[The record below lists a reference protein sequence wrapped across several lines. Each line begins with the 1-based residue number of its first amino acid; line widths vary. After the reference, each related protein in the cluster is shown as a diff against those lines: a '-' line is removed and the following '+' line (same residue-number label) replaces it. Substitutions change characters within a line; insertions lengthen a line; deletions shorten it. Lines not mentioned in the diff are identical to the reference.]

1 LELQE
6 KGVVPGT
13 LKLGMI
19 RYGVKRNIHI
29 DLTLLDRIN
38 LFTDVVQD
46 AIINNLD
53 NIQPIRNAH
62 MIPALTK
69 TFEMFDDYNQNAPSQ
84 LNRPYASCKKKI
96 IFYITNGHLQCE
108 DCVCNKD
115 LEAPFLL
122 PEKVDKAR
130 TRAMQLATKTWLE
143 ENDQYDLLLRYAKSQ
158 DSFVAQICSDHLTQ
172 ETNRCC
178 LADPTKS
185 TYCHFKRKCQQNEV
199 IQCAGNEDRLYE
211 FLKMVLKPER
221 CEIMTPATCLV
232 RNKVISMY
240 KLLELKCQHP
250 DVKLLVQTPNNVKCD
265 YNQHP
270 FENRRIWTDNRY
282 EDCYNDDII
291 SNLLG
296 WQSGINFEICSSMAD
311 ISFTKSQFYGL
322 ISKVEQH
329 CPAYDD
335 YANKPMFV
343 KNKAENEIISQCM
356 VDATNTQQ
364 EGPVELSKECDC
376 NFFLEV
382 ENCDFNDPDI
392 CSKNPRCCPKQ
403 GCCGPRGPQGPPGR
417 RGLEGPCGPKGPDGP
432 PGPAGQCGM
441 RGNPGKRGIDGTP
454 GRPGDRGQEG
464 AVGRHG
470 MPGAPGKKGP
480 TGPPGMAGRPGQTGP
495 RGESG
500 QPGSPGRPGGKGPRG
515 PRGPPGPQGQAGEPG
530 YPGTGIEDPEYYRLL
545 VIKLKERI
553 MNKLDNYDQTN
564 RMDPEI
570 RDLYNKIVMT
580 LKSEMKK
587 VCSCNCGAQQING
600 VCQADYSNLNFGNFP
615 ANTRTC
621 ANSGASFPFRPTYPR
636 VDEDEDTYNGVEF
649 DSSDDEF
656 GDFDNGSN
664 SQSASLSSSDYQR
677 DEADQID
684 LEAQDDLH
692 LPKERHVQGRRLKGR
707 RLKG

>member
-1 LELQE
+1 
-6 KGVVPGT
+6 
-13 LKLGMI
+13 M
-19 RYGVKRNIHI
+19 
-29 DLTLLDRIN
+29 
-38 LFTDVVQD
+38 
-46 AIINNLD
+46 
-53 NIQPIRNAH
+53 
-62 MIPALTK
+62 
-69 TFEMFDDYNQNAPSQ
+69 
-84 LNRPYASCKKKI
+84 
-96 IFYITNGHLQCE
+96 
-108 DCVCNKD
+108 
-115 LEAPFLL
+115 
-122 PEKVDKAR
+122 
-130 TRAMQLATKTWLE
+130 
-143 ENDQYDLLLRYAKSQ
+143 
-158 DSFVAQICSDHLTQ
+158 
-172 ETNRCC
+172 
-178 LADPTKS
+178 
-185 TYCHFKRKCQQNEV
+185 
-199 IQCAGNEDRLYE
+199 
-211 FLKMVLKPER
+211 
-221 CEIMTPATCLV
+221 
-232 RNKVISMY
+232 
-240 KLLELKCQHP
+240 
-250 DVKLLVQTPNNVKCD
+250 
-265 YNQHP
+265 
-270 FENRRIWTDNRY
+270 
-282 EDCYNDDII
+282 
-291 SNLLG
+291 
-296 WQSGINFEICSSMAD
+296 
-311 ISFTKSQFYGL
+311 
-322 ISKVEQH
+322 EQH
-329 CPAYDD
+329 CPAYDE
-335 YANKPMFV
+335 YPNKPMFV

-432 PGPAGQCGM
+432 PGPPGQCGM
-441 RGNPGKRGIDGTP
+441 RGNPGKRGLDGTP

-600 VCQADYSNLNFGNFP
+600 VCQADYSNLRFGNFP
-615 ANTRTC
+615 VNTRTC
-621 ANSGASFPFRPTYPR
+621 ANSGAVFPPFRFARIRNLPT
-636 VDEDEDTYNGVEF
+636 
-649 DSSDDEF
+649 
-656 GDFDNGSN
+656 
-664 SQSASLSSSDYQR
+664 
-677 DEADQID
+677 
-684 LEAQDDLH
+684 
-692 LPKERHVQGRRLKGR
+692 
-707 RLKG
+707 